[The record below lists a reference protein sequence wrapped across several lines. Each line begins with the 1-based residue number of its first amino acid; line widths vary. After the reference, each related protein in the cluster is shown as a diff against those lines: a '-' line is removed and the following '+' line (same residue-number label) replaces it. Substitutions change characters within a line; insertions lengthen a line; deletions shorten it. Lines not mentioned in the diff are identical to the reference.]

1 MVSLN
6 LRAPVGDCVMFFSDN
21 LPMMGKVLQ
30 RGLEIAR

>member
-6 LRAPVGDCVMFFSDN
+6 LHAPVDDCVMFFSDN
-21 LPMMGKVLQ
+21 LPMMGKMLQ